1 MSQNSLLIQGIDLD
15 TLGLLLKPFENKINA
30 ISEAVSKLQPQND
43 DGLLTRHETAD
54 LLRVSLVTLN
64 DWTNKGILLS
74 YRLGNR
80 VYYKRSEIDA
90 AMTQI
95 KKRGQQ

>member
-1 MSQNSLLIQGIDLD
+1 MTVIQGIEAKE
-15 TLGLLLKPFENKINA
+15 LLA
-30 ISEAVSKLQPQND
+30 IL
-43 DGLLTRHETAD
+43 DGLKTEIKALKSAPVPTVEGEEYLTRHQTAA
-54 LLRVSLVTLN
+54 LLDVSLVTIH

-95 KKRGQQ
+95 TRKKAAYGN

>member
-1 MSQNSLLIQGIDLD
+1 MKTESLLIQGMNLD
-15 TLGLLLKPFENKINA
+15 TLGQILKPFEAKINA
-30 ISEAVSKLQPQND
+30 ISEAVLKLKPQSEEAI
-43 DGLLTRHETAD
+43 LTRHETAD

-64 DWTNKGILLS
+64 DWTNKGILTA

-95 KKRGQQ
+95 KKRG

>member
-1 MSQNSLLIQGIDLD
+1 MTVIQGIEAKE
-15 TLGLLLKPFENKINA
+15 LLA
-30 ISEAVSKLQPQND
+30 IL
-43 DGLLTRHETAD
+43 DGLRSEIKALKATPPPTVDGVEYLTRHQTAA
-54 LLRVSLVTLN
+54 LLDVSLVTIH
-64 DWTNKGILLS
+64 DWTNKGILTS

-80 VYYKRSEIDA
+80 TYYKRSEIDA

>member
-1 MSQNSLLIQGIDLD
+1 MTLIQGIEAKELLAILD
-15 TLGLLLKPFENKINA
+15 SIKIEIKSLKSVPLPT
-30 ISEAVSKLQPQND
+30 SEAENYVTRQQAAA
-43 DGLLTRHETAD
+43 LLD
-54 LLRVSLVTLN
+54 VSLVTIH
-64 DWTNKGILLS
+64 DWTNKGIILS